1 MQQIWEYIVNTGKNL
16 SFPTDIID
24 IAFICIVVYLVLKFI
39 RDTRAAQF
47 AKGILIVFVL
57 YQVAAIFNLDA
68 TKRIIDEFINFGI
81 IAILIIFQPELRS
94 MLEKIGRKGFTKIF
108 SISSAEDRKLRNS
121 RIFEVIKAVVEAS
134 TDLSATKTGAL
145 MVIERDTKLGE
156 TINSGTIINADPAV
170 AMIKNIFFPKAPMH
184 DGAMIIRDEKIFA
197 AGCFLPLSNSKMDED
212 LGTRHHAALGMSEVS
227 DAIIVVVSEETGNIS
242 VAMDGRLQRGLTP
255 EALSQLIRTN
265 LLLEEEKKD
274 MVSNI
279 KKKRNAKKNAGK
291 ETEEEV

>member
-1 MQQIWEYIVNTGKNL
+1 MQPNWEYIVNTGKNL

-108 SISSAEDRKLRNS
+108 SAEDRKLRNS

-255 EALSQLIRTN
+255 EALSQLLRTN